1 MKFIRSTR
9 LLLTLLGAFAAASGA
24 HAANMV
30 EVGGL
35 HAKFFYDS
43 DYWGAGALTVVDN
56 SLTFAVSNA
65 FSLSTT
71 MRQADGHSQKDLGT
85 YSQIWAI
92 ADDGYALSSAMTNTV
107 AGQVK
112 VTSEGSYA
120 AFHSLSIVNSAS
132 WDGSRMHLLGG
143 SDYSF
148 NYPGRSGLNGAFEG
162 TLVGVE
168 TSKNDR
174 QDHAA
179 LLLELSIGMLVD
191 QNGRGQSSATM
202 NTIRYDFTVMR
213 PVPEPETYA
222 MLLAGL
228 GLVGFMAR
236 RRQRGA

>member
-1 MKFIRSTR
+1 MKFLRSTR
-9 LLLTLLGAFAAASGA
+9 LLLSLLGAFAAASGA

-35 HAKFFYDS
+35 HAKYFYDS

-56 SLTFAVSNA
+56 SLTFALSNA

-71 MRQADGHSQKDLGT
+71 MRQADGHSQKNLNT

-92 ADDGYALSSAMTNTV
+92 ADDGYVLGSATTSTV
-107 AGQVK
+107 TGQVK
-112 VTSEGSYA
+112 VSSKGSYA
-120 AFHSLSIVNSAS
+120 SLQLLSTVSSAS
-132 WDGSRMHLLGG
+132 WDGSRISTLDNIEWVYNFPNKSG
-143 SDYSF
+143 SD
-148 NYPGRSGLNGAFEG
+148 GAYDG
-162 TLVGVE
+162 KLVGVE

-174 QDHAA
+174 REYSA
-179 LLLELSIGMLVD
+179 LLIGLSNGLIVD
-191 QNGRGQSSATM
+191 QEGVGQSSATV